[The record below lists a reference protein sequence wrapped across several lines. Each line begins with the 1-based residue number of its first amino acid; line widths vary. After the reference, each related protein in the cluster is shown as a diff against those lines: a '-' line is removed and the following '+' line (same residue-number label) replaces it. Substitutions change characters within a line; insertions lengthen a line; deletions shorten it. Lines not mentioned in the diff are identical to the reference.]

1 MSQTTRL
8 QLSGLTCGA
17 CEKVISK
24 RLNTIDGVEEV
35 HVSSANGF
43 ASIIAKR
50 SIDIQEV
57 EDVLQGTHYKVINNS
72 K

>member
-1 MSQTTRL
+1 MVQTTRL

-24 RLNTIDGVEEV
+24 RLKTIQDVDEV

-50 SIDIQEV
+50 VIDIQEV
-57 EDVLQGTHYKVINNS
+57 KSALQGTHYKVINS
-72 K
+72 L

>member
-1 MSQTTRL
+1 MVQTTRL

-24 RLNTIDGVEEV
+24 RLKAIESVEEV

-43 ASIIAKR
+43 ASIIAPR
-50 SIDIQEV
+50 HIDIQEV
-57 EDVLQGTHYKVINNS
+57 EKALQGTHYKVINS
-72 K
+72 L